1 MSFSCLHNLP
11 AQFRLRRMCQS
22 YRADWRLW
30 HQKGACGKGQHPGRG
45 APLAPLQNQG
55 RGQPLPLPPHFC
67 TQLAPPPPP
76 QPRRPPHPRSPPP
89 FLPQQPPSQPSP
101 RTGTVEGGARAPGKS
116 AAEQHSRSPTEDP
129 GESQRTEPP
138 IPARSASVV
147 ASSAPG
153 VPRRCAPLPGTRSD
167 QVASPSP
174 GGRGPRGR
182 LRPGRR
188 PPRHPHLP
196 SQAQGPV
203 VGLPLLSQLLTRI
216 PTALRAL
223 RMPKRRPAPRAA
235 APNRPGA
242 AQAAAP
248 TARGE
253 GVGKGGGGIRNE
265 WARRP
270 LPGPP

>member
-1 MSFSCLHNLP
+1 METLASE
-11 AQFRLRRMCQS
+11 R
-22 YRADWRLW
+22 RLW
-30 HQKGACGKGQHPGRG
+30 EGTAPRTRGPTGPFAEPGPG
-45 APLAPLQNQG
+45 TAA
-55 RGQPLPLPPHFC
+55 
-67 TQLAPPPPP
+67 APPSLPSFARHHRPETGGLLQRP
-76 QPRRPPHPRSPPP
+76 QPRSPPP

-116 AAEQHSRSPTEDP
+116 PAEQHSRSPTEDP

-253 GVGKGGGGIRNE
+253 GVGKGGGGIRHE